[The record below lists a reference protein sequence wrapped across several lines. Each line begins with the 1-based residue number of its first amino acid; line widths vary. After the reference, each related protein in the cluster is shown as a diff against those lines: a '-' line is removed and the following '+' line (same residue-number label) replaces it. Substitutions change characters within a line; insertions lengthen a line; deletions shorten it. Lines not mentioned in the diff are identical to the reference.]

1 MIELSSGSTCIKV
14 IDVADMEA
22 RVGMTW
28 LMDFYAPLLTE
39 HQHEVARLYCEED
52 LSLAEIAQQLCI
64 TRQGASDA
72 LNKARKLLEE
82 YESKLGLAAR
92 YREMSAQARKALDA
106 LNAGS
111 DARHIQAAKSSLQQ
125 LLRGE
130 AHGI

>member
-1 MIELSSGSTCIKV
+1 M
-14 IDVADMEA
+14 IDVADVQA
-22 RVGMTW
+22 RVSMTW

-52 LSLAEIAQQLCI
+52 LSLAEIAQQLSI

-92 YREMSAQARKALDA
+92 YREMRDLAQDA
-106 LNAGS
+106 LNALDEGS
-111 DARHIQAAKSSLQQ
+111 IQAAKTSLQQ

-130 AHGI
+130 THGI